1 MSSPTA
7 RCSSPRSKCGSPSI
21 MNSQSCQF
29 SSILLPRRHKISAQ
43 QVDQGSST
51 RTRNSS
57 EPLYSWAAQWQPS
70 CCASET
76 RHPQRADKVLTGPRR
91 ASVGSSA
98 PTLSERSGRRDR
110 STPCPFRAHSR
121 RSQRGFKQQATD
133 PCSVPSAGEHR
144 SGGTKP
150 RPENLSPPRMPV
162 SAADSRSF
170 EQVTVYTLAQSH
182 YATFGTAS
190 WPQ

>member
-70 CCASET
+70 CSASET
-76 RHPQRADKVLTGPRR
+76 RHPQRADTVLTGPRR

-121 RSQRGFKQQATD
+121 RSQRGFKQQI
-133 PCSVPSAGEHR
+133 
-144 SGGTKP
+144 
-150 RPENLSPPRMPV
+150 
-162 SAADSRSF
+162 
-170 EQVTVYTLAQSH
+170 LAQSLLL
-182 YATFGTAS
+182 AS
-190 WPQ
+190 IGAVAQSRARKIFRHRGCLSPLLIPGRLSK